1 MNRIIET
8 WKRDIGKGF
17 RALADLLMP
26 RRCLVCDA
34 KLEDEQLYLCP
45 HCHSDMPL
53 TRFWQLSHNPMAD
66 KLNELIQKE
75 LERRWNSSEGESGGE
90 GIGEGDRSGME
101 QNLGSAAYCRP
112 EPLARP
118 DGIPC
123 FETHRHS
130 HSTHERYAYAASLFF
145 FSESADYKRIP
156 YSIKYGGALKAGK
169 YFGNMLGEKLAEVP
183 WFQAIDMII
192 PVPLH
197 WRRERKRGYNQAKI
211 IAEGISEAINVPV
224 RTDILLRRRHTKTQ
238 VSLDIQDKSANVKG
252 AFVATSA
259 STGYVRH
266 ILLVD
271 DVFTTG
277 STLFACFCALREVFP
292 PEVRISV
299 ATLGY
304 VGQA

>member
-75 LERRWNSSEGESGGE
+75 LERRWNCSEGESGGE

-101 QNLGSAAYCRP
+101 QNLGSAAHCRP

-118 DGIPC
+118 TAYPVSRLTATHTAPMSAMPMPPPC
-123 FETHRHS
+123 S
-130 HSTHERYAYAASLFF
+130 S
-145 FSESADYKRIP
+145 
-156 YSIKYGGALKAGK
+156 
-169 YFGNMLGEKLAEVP
+169 
-183 WFQAIDMII
+183 
-192 PVPLH
+192 
-197 WRRERKRGYNQAKI
+197 
-211 IAEGISEAINVPV
+211 
-224 RTDILLRRRHTKTQ
+224 
-238 VSLDIQDKSANVKG
+238 SANRPT
-252 AFVATSA
+252 TS
-259 STGYVRH
+259 
-266 ILLVD
+266 
-271 DVFTTG
+271 VFLT
-277 STLFACFCALREVFP
+277 P
-292 PEVRISV
+292 
-299 ATLGY
+299 
-304 VGQA
+304 